1 MERNS
6 NQNTALS
13 FIIFVEHSLTY
24 LQVNPFFGTTQL
36 DQLAQ
41 TKNWQPFPTHYTGIE
56 FRTGI
61 LFLTLNWQGT

>member
-41 TKNWQPFPTHYTGIE
+41 TKN
-56 FRTGI
+56 
-61 LFLTLNWQGT
+61 